1 MNPLTAFF
9 MLAQRLW
16 HILRIIKQPL
26 KQMTEQTQTSR
37 REFILKSGALVGAGL
52 VINPF
57 SGFSFADK
65 KTRTV
70 GEIIDS
76 FISQVPNAPF
86 AQTVDTIKIG
96 SKDTVVTGVVTTM
109 FTTMEIIKKAI
120 DLKANLIIPHEPTF
134 FSGQDETDYLQNDP
148 VFRAKYDLMAE
159 HGITLWRNH
168 DYVHRMQDDG
178 VRVGVVED
186 LGWKEYYTPGS
197 RILNIPK
204 TDLRGLINHIKAK
217 LGVPAMRYVG
227 DLSQAC
233 SKVLLL
239 PGAVGGRLQITQ
251 IMEHRPDVL
260 VCGESNE
267 WETPEYVRAANE
279 IGIKLSMIEI
289 GHSASEE
296 GGSEFIK
303 NWLKENMP
311 GLPVY
316 HIPSGNSL
324 QIF

>member
-1 MNPLTAFF
+1 MN
-9 MLAQRLW
+9 
-16 HILRIIKQPL
+16 
-26 KQMTEQTQTSR
+26 R
-37 REFILKSGALVGAGL
+37 RNFLYNSGALIGSGILA
-52 VINPF
+52 NPLDAF
-57 SGFSFADK
+57 SISQK
-65 KTRTV
+65 KTWTV
-70 GEIIDS
+70 GEIMDA
-76 FISQVPNAPF
+76 FIAQVPNAPF

-96 SKDTVVTGVVTTM
+96 SPDTIVTGVITTM

-120 DLKANLIIPHEPTF
+120 ELKANLIIPHEPTF

-159 HGITLWRNH
+159 NQITLWRNH

-178 VRVGVVED
+178 VRIGVVGD
-186 LGWKEYYTPGS
+186 LDWNKYYQAKSP
-197 RILNIPK
+197 ILQIPK
-204 TDLRGLINHIKAK
+204 TSLRDLIHHIKTK

-227 DLSQAC
+227 DLNQTC
-233 SKVLLL
+233 TKVLLL
-239 PGAVGGRLQITQ
+239 PGAVGGRRQIES
-251 IMEHRPDVL
+251 IIKEKPDVL

-296 GGSEFIK
+296 GGSEFVK
-303 NWLKENMP
+303 KWLNENMP
-311 GLPVY
+311 GLPAF
-316 HIPSGNSL
+316 HIASGNSL